1 MDFEYLSQETA
12 KRSFVGHLEFDQAKL
27 VKLVKVRIL
36 GNAALP
42 SQYQEL
48 LHHSET

>member
-12 KRSFVGHLEFDQAKL
+12 KRSFDDHQ
-27 VKLVKVRIL
+27 VKLVKGRSL

-48 LHHSET
+48 LRHSDS